1 MPTLVN
7 RSTNRDS
14 RGGSGIALLLHTGTA
29 LLDDSTSLSPPQI
42 EPPDPTQYH
51 LSGNATPGGET
62 RILPSEVVAAPGE
75 NTTPLS
81 VATRTLAHAG
91 TSKRRSNAIDHTA
104 LEEKLRE
111 WFYDSEKRSAKKFC
125 KDGHFLQKFYQYF
138 TKFLRASTSYNVKEL
153 RQLQHIPESRSTF
166 EMALNSYFRP
176 IRAGVASVTPPSTS
190 SPAMTE
196 TASMPVIVA
205 GKSQTLAHSVGAS
218 EEYTH
223 DTSEESLPLAPA
235 IGSFGLQQVYDSGR

>member
-42 EPPDPTQYH
+42 NAPAVRIYQQNGHVTPTVGVAYISGSARNNTQPQRVDETRNICPAEPPDTQYH
-51 LSGNATPGGET
+51 LSGNATPGGDT
-62 RILPSEVVAAPGE
+62 RILPSEVVVSPDE

-81 VATRTLAHAG
+81 VVTRTLAHAG

-111 WFYDSEKRSAKKFC
+111 WFYDSEKRSASKFC
-125 KDGHFLQKFYQYF
+125 KDTHIEQKFYF
-138 TKFLRASTSYNVKEL
+138 
-153 RQLQHIPESRSTF
+153 HI
-166 EMALNSYFRP
+166 
-176 IRAGVASVTPPSTS
+176 
-190 SPAMTE
+190 
-196 TASMPVIVA
+196 
-205 GKSQTLAHSVGAS
+205 
-218 EEYTH
+218 
-223 DTSEESLPLAPA
+223 
-235 IGSFGLQQVYDSGR
+235 